1 MLHVLHVVGTRPNFV
16 KMAPVID
23 ALRVYPAISQTVVH
37 SGQHYDQCMSAEII
51 DDLGFPAPDVFLNA
65 GSGTHGEQTARV
77 LASVEQVL
85 IDRRPDLVCVGG
97 DVNSTLAAALA
108 ATKLGIAVAHVES
121 GLRSFDWSM
130 PEEVNRVLTDRMSEL
145 LFIHSPE
152 VVEHVAAE
160 GIELRRVHFV
170 GNTMIDSLTR
180 LEGVARARRP
190 WERLGLQEREYALV
204 TLHRPSNVDS
214 IAQLRRIVSALTLL
228 ARHTPVVLPLHPR
241 ARARL
246 EQAGLLSLL
255 ERAEVRCT
263 APMGYLDFLGM
274 ETGAGAVVTDSGGVQ
289 EETSVLGVPCYTV
302 RPNTERPIT
311 ITRGTNTL
319 LGDDPAAIATIALER
334 GARRRHLIHG
344 WDGHAGER
352 IAAVIAA
359 MPESARPHEP
369 RMDAT
374 RERRRRL
381 APSDLDASPARVG
394 VADAEPAGVHRAQL
408 LGTAIDRLEMDEVVA
423 RCERSIDVRAPI
435 QHVAVNAAKVVA
447 MQQDEDL
454 RRIVNRCELITA
466 DGQSVVWASHLLGDP
481 VPSRV
486 TGIDLMLELF
496 ELAERRGYR
505 VYVLGGRAEVLDAAV
520 AKLRRKHPR
529 LELAGWRDG
538 YISADEEAAVA
549 AQIRS
554 ARPDMLFGA
563 MPTTR
568 KEYFLARRG
577 EELDVPFSMGVGG
590 AIDVLAGVRRRA
602 PKVVQRLGLEWAFRL
617 AQEPRRLFRR
627 YLVTNSRFVLLTLR
641 QAVRGTPGRF
651 ESQP

>member
-23 ALRVYPAISQTVVH
+23 ALRSHPAISQTVVH
-37 SGQHYDQCMSAEII
+37 SGQHYDRRMSAEII
-51 DDLGFPAPDVFLNA
+51 DDLGFPAPDVFLDA

-77 LASVEQVL
+77 LASVEQML

-108 ATKLGIAVAHVES
+108 ATKLGIPMAHVES

-152 VVEHVAAE
+152 AVEHLAAE
-160 GIELRRVHFV
+160 GIDLRRVHFV
-170 GNTMIDSLTR
+170 GNTMIDSLRR
-180 LEGVARARRP
+180 LESVARARRP
-190 WERLGLQEREYALV
+190 WEAIGVQEREYVLA

-214 IAQLRRIVSALTLL
+214 LAQLRRIVAALAAL
-228 ARHTPVVLPLHPR
+228 ARRTPVVLPMHPR
-241 ARARL
+241 AHARL
-246 EQAGLLSLL
+246 EQAGLLAPL
-255 ERAEVRCT
+255 ERAGVGCT
-263 APMGYLDFLGM
+263 APMGYLDFLGS
-274 ETGAGAVVTDSGGVQ
+274 EIGAGAIVTDSGGVQ
-289 EETSVLGVPCYTV
+289 EEASVLGVPCYTL

-319 LGDDPAAIATIALER
+319 LGEDPAAIATIELER
-334 GARRRHLIHG
+334 GPRHPQPIHG

-352 IAAVIAA
+352 IAAVIAGIA
-359 MPESARPHEP
+359 EPERSDDGGTGVPRERGRRFVRHAADRRPAGVATAHAESAR
-369 RMDAT
+369 
-374 RERRRRL
+374 
-381 APSDLDASPARVG
+381 G
-394 VADAEPAGVHRAQL
+394 GRAQL

-423 RCERSIDVRAPI
+423 RCERSIDARAPI

-447 MQQDEDL
+447 MQQDQSL

-481 VPSRV
+481 LPSRV
-486 TGIDLMLELF
+486 TGIDLMGQLF
-496 ELAERRGYR
+496 ELAERRRYR

-520 AKLRRKHPR
+520 ERLWREHPA
-529 LELAGWRDG
+529 LELAGYRDG
-538 YISADEEAAVA
+538 YFSADEEAAVA
-549 AQIRS
+549 AQIRR
-554 ARPDMLFGA
+554 ARPDMLFVA
-563 MPTTR
+563 MPTPR
-568 KEYFLARRG
+568 KEYFLARWG
-577 EELDVPFSMGVGG
+577 DELDVPFTMGVGG
-590 AIDVLAGVRRRA
+590 AIDVLAGVTRRA
-602 PKVVQRLGLEWAFRL
+602 PAVLQRLGLEWAFRL

-641 QAVRGTPGRF
+641 QAVRGTPGR
-651 ESQP
+651 SGS

>member
-1 MLHVLHVVGTRPNFV
+1 
-16 KMAPVID
+16 
-23 ALRVYPAISQTVVH
+23 
-37 SGQHYDQCMSAEII
+37 
-51 DDLGFPAPDVFLNA
+51 
-65 GSGTHGEQTARV
+65 
-77 LASVEQVL
+77 
-85 IDRRPDLVCVGG
+85 
-97 DVNSTLAAALA
+97 
-108 ATKLGIAVAHVES
+108 
-121 GLRSFDWSM
+121 
-130 PEEVNRVLTDRMSEL
+130 
-145 LFIHSPE
+145 
-152 VVEHVAAE
+152 
-160 GIELRRVHFV
+160 
-170 GNTMIDSLTR
+170 
-180 LEGVARARRP
+180 
-190 WERLGLQEREYALV
+190 
-204 TLHRPSNVDS
+204 
-214 IAQLRRIVSALTLL
+214 
-228 ARHTPVVLPLHPR
+228 
-241 ARARL
+241 
-246 EQAGLLSLL
+246 
-255 ERAEVRCT
+255 
-263 APMGYLDFLGM
+263 
-274 ETGAGAVVTDSGGVQ
+274 
-289 EETSVLGVPCYTV
+289 
-302 RPNTERPIT
+302 
-311 ITRGTNTL
+311 
-319 LGDDPAAIATIALER
+319 
-334 GARRRHLIHG
+334 LIHG

-374 RERRRRL
+374 RERRRRF

-520 AKLRRKHPR
+520 AELRRKHPR

-538 YISADEEAAVA
+538 YFSADEEAAVA
-549 AQIRS
+549 AQIRR
-554 ARPDMLFGA
+554 ARPDMLFVA
-563 MPTTR
+563 MPTPR

-590 AIDVLAGVRRRA
+590 AIDVLAGVTRRA
-602 PKVVQRLGLEWAFRL
+602 PAVLQRLGLEWAFRL

-627 YLVTNSRFVLLTLR
+627 DLVTNFRFVLLTLR
-641 QAVRGTPGRF
+641 HAVGATPERV
-651 ESQP
+651 ER